1 MIFREFQGRVCAGLA
16 WLGEEFTSANDDW
29 ASLAFLEDNAGRL
42 TVVPLGAAA
51 GQPEVLVAL
60 SRHERARKLATSAPG
75 WVCGVHAEGANASSA
90 STRPSPD
97 GLRLPADGLEV
108 LWVVVL
114 DEERTESWIA
124 PIARDQSGPPRLGE
138 WVCTG
143 EPAGPLVDPL
153 KQALR

>member
-1 MIFREFQGRVCAGLA
+1 MIFREFQDCVCAGLA
-16 WLGEEFTSANDDW
+16 WLAEDFTSPADDW
-29 ASLAFLEDNAGRL
+29 ASLAFLEDQAGQV

-75 WVCGVHAEGANASSA
+75 WVCGVHAEATTASSA
-90 STRPSPD
+90 STRPYTD
-97 GLRLPADGLEV
+97 GLTLPADGLEV